1 MLPLQAPPVRPS
13 TANCSISYH
22 TQPLDHFSYT
32 ENRTFAQRVFT
43 HDSYW
48 RPGGPILFYC
58 GNEASVELYVNA
70 TGWMWERAA
79 AFGALLVWAEH
90 RYYGKTQPFGSPSSG
105 SGNASTLQW
114 LTLEQALADYATL
127 LHALKAERGAP
138 ASTKVIALGGS
149 YGGMLAAWL
158 RMHYPSAVDAAL
170 AASAPVL
177 AFEGLVHPGVA
188 FDGNAFW
195 RVVTR
200 DASPAAGAHQDC
212 VPAVRAT
219 WSAIDAAATSAAGRA
234 QLASIFQLC
243 GPLTDA
249 RHAATASG
257 QRRANAPP
265 AGTPSP
271 QGSGAARLKALLLN
285 VFDTLAMGNFPYA
298 SNYLVFQQTRD
309 PSVMLPAWPMRA
321 ACAKF
326 AGASATDPP
335 LTLMLRMAAAAGV
348 LYNAS
353 AAARCYELPASAL
366 DGGDGIWDW
375 QYCTQR
381 MPQESYFN
389 LTGTSDMFWRYAK
402 SDADIAAHCAARYPG
417 IVQRPGWI
425 AATSAFGAASTA
437 SNIIFSN
444 GELSPWHNLPVARSP
459 HSPWFTEDLY
469 PSSISHQANSTHG
482 AAAACCATCRAR
494 WSPSRCRRAP
504 TTST

>member
-1 MLPLQAPPVRPS
+1 MKCCLHKEMAATTRPS
-13 TANCSISYH
+13 TANCSVSYH

-32 ENRTFAQRVFT
+32 ENRSFAQRVFT
-43 HDSYW
+43 NDQHW

-90 RYYGKTQPFGSPSSG
+90 RYYGKTQPFGSAAPSGASG
-105 SGNASTLQW
+105 GGNASTLRW

-127 LHALKAERGAP
+127 IHTLKAQRGAP

-177 AFEGLVHPGVA
+177 AFDGIARPGAA

-200 DASPAAGAHQDC
+200 DASPAAGAHQEC
-212 VPAVRAT
+212 VPVVRAT
-219 WSAIDAAATSAAGRA
+219 WAAIDAAAATAAGRA
-234 QLASIFQLC
+234 QLASTFRLC
-243 GPLTDA
+243 GPLADDA
-249 RHAATASG
+249 RDAATVAAPG
-257 QRRANAPP
+257 QQRANTSAPP
-265 AGTPSP
+265 TAEGAAAE
-271 QGSGAARLKALLLN
+271 GDGAARLKALLLN

-309 PSVMLPAWPMRA
+309 PSVVLPAWPMRA

-335 LTLMLRMAAAAGV
+335 LALLRRMAAAAGV

-353 AAARCYELPASAL
+353 GAAHCYELPTSAL

-375 QYCTQR
+375 QFCTQR
-381 MPQESYFN
+381 MPQESYSN
-389 LTGTSDMFWRYAK
+389 LTT
-402 SDADIAAHCAARYPG
+402 
-417 IVQRPGWI
+417 
-425 AATSAFGAASTA
+425 TT
-437 SNIIFSN
+437 
-444 GELSPWHNLPVARSP
+444 
-459 HSPWFTEDLY
+459 T
-469 PSSISHQANSTHG
+469 T
-482 AAAACCATCRAR
+482 
-494 WSPSRCRRAP
+494 P
-504 TTST
+504 TTTTATTATTLTTTYCYFCY